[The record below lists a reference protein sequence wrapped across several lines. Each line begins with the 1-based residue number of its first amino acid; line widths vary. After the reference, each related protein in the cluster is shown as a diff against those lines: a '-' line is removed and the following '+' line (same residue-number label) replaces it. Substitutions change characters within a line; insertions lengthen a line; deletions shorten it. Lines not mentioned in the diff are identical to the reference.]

1 MIQDRILRKL
11 GITPVT
17 PESFKILVS
26 SLKVIQQ
33 YNETGDLESLVDWN
47 SPVLPHLKRLDPDEI
62 RYIELELM
70 KPQISIWECQRL
82 VQKVIPQAER
92 KKFAAYY
99 TVEHGVHFM
108 SHIAHEYLE
117 NTRKNRVVLA
127 DPFLGSG
134 VTLTVAIERIGAERL
149 ESVWGIEPLPLPA
162 LVAYASLLSATG
174 GRRELVKVVVGDA
187 FKVVPFSFSKL
198 AAKSSL
204 PKADIVLTNPPFT
217 RWKHLDKEDRYIL
230 LETVIKLGYGEYISR
245 REQGLHV
252 LSMFLVDYVLN
263 ENGLVASVLPAST
276 FYTIYGRGYK
286 EFLKKKYDVLAVFEN
301 AFGPS
306 FSEDSGFKEVILIAV
321 KKPSKE
327 RQTVFA
333 ELGDNAEMY
342 AKCLLSKCEL
352 DQESNMFNINI
363 NEIPRFLNINWLALF
378 GRSELRDFVVE
389 VFKQGLKKGTLGY
402 WSSILRRDSIVRG
415 IEMYGPEFFFIPNK
429 EWRVVREDN
438 ALVEVENIKSRTRLE
453 IGREYLVKTLRK
465 PSLYSYTIEAKV
477 NTYMLSIP
485 PTEASELPSGLRR
498 YIEWGARSGTAKPAI
513 NAYGKYWY
521 SHVYKQIATK
531 KPFGKVFIPDKV
543 DLMFKHRGVFANYS
557 REKTAA
563 SKNFYIVRNE
573 DETATKILIAW
584 FNSTIF
590 ISILMLLGRRIS
602 ETWTRL
608 LENDYLELP
617 VINVKTIDED
627 VSCELMR
634 VVNEILDKTLPS
646 FWNQLGEKYR
656 YGLDLAIAEALRI
669 ENSEIKIKKLYQILL
684 NTIQPR
690 LNS

>member
-1 MIQDRILRKL
+1 MMQDRILRKL

-33 YNETGDLESLVDWN
+33 YNKTGDLESLTSWDA
-47 SPVLPHLKRLDPDEI
+47 PVLPHLKRLDPSEI
-62 RYIELELM
+62 RYIESELV
-70 KPQISIWECQRL
+70 KPQIPIWECQRL
-82 VQKVIPQAER
+82 VQKVMPQAER

-99 TVEHGVHFM
+99 TVEHGARFM
-108 SHIAHEYLE
+108 SLVTQEYLE
-117 NTRKNRVVLA
+117 TTGKSRVVLA

-134 VTLTVAIERIGAERL
+134 VTLTAVIERIGVEGL
-149 ESVWGIEPLPLPA
+149 EAVWGIEPLPLPA
-162 LVAYASLLSATG
+162 LVAYSSLLSATG

-187 FKVVPFSFSKL
+187 FKVIPFSFSKL
-198 AAKSSL
+198 TARNSL

-217 RWKHLDKEDRYIL
+217 RWKHLDKEERYTL
-230 LETVIKLGYGEYISR
+230 LETVIKLGYGEYVSR

-252 LSMFLVDYVLN
+252 LSMFLVDYVLR
-263 ENGLVASVLPAST
+263 ENGLVVSVLPAST

-286 EFLKKKYDVLAVFEN
+286 EFLKKKYDVLALFEN
-301 AFGPS
+301 AHGPS
-306 FSEDSGFKEVILIAV
+306 FSDDSGFKEVILVAV
-321 KKPSKE
+321 KKPNKE

-333 ELGDNAEMY
+333 ELGDNAEVY
-342 AKCLLSKCEL
+342 AKCLLSNCESN
-352 DQESNMFNINI
+352 QESNMFNIN
-363 NEIPRFLNINWLALF
+363 EIPRFLDINWLALF

-402 WSSILRRDSIVRG
+402 WSSILGRDSIVRG

-438 ALVEVENIKSRTRLE
+438 ELIEVENTSGARLE

-465 PSLYSYTIEAKV
+465 PSLYSHTIEARV

-485 PTEASELPSGLRR
+485 PVEVSELPGDLKK
-498 YIEWGARSGTAKPAI
+498 YIEWGVNSGAAKPAV

-521 SHVYKQIATK
+521 SHIYKQIVTK
-531 KPFGKVFIPDKV
+531 KPFGRVFIPDKV
-543 DLMFKHRGVFANYS
+543 DLMFKHRGVFANYA

-573 DETATKILIAW
+573 DEAATKILVAW

-590 ISILMLLGRRIS
+590 ISVLILLGRRIS

-627 VSCELMR
+627 ASCELMR
-634 VVNEILDKTLPS
+634 VVDGILDKPLPS
-646 FWNQLGEKYR
+646 FWNQLSEKYR
-656 YGLDLAIAEALRI
+656 YRLDSAVAEALRI

-684 NTIQPR
+684 NIIQPR